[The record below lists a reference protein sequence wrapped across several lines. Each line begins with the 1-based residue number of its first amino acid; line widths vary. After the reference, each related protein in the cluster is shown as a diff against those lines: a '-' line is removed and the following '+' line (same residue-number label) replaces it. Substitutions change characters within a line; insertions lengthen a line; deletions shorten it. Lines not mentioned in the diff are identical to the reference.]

1 MSVLDNKK
9 ISFIGGGNMAQA
21 LISGLVSC
29 GVKPSLITVADPSS
43 EAREQLAAKGLNTVD
58 PTADAKAAVIDAD
71 IVVLAVKPQVMKAVV
86 SSFAHV
92 LDKQLVIS
100 VAAGLSTEL
109 LSDMLGGYDNIVR
122 AMPNTPAMIQMGATG
137 LYGTDNISAEQ
148 KQLATAVMEASGLV
162 MWVDNE
168 EHMHAVTA
176 VSGSAP
182 AYMFYFIEAMVD
194 GAVALGLDKEQASAL
209 AMQTMLGAAKMAM
222 GSEDAPSELRRKVTS
237 PNGTTQAAIIDAD
250 IVVLAVKPQV
260 MKAVVSSFADALDK
274 QLVISVAAGLST
286 ELLSNMLGGY
296 KNIVRAMPNTPAMI
310 QMGATGLYGT
320 DNISAEQ
327 KQLATAVM
335 EASGLVMWVDNEEH
349 MHAVTAV
356 SGSAPAYMFYFI
368 ESMVDG
374 AVALGLDKEQAS
386 ALAMQTMLGAA
397 KMAMNSEDAP
407 AELRRKVT
415 SPNGTTQAAVES
427 MQANDIG
434 RQIVEA
440 MQACYDRSQALSEEM
455 SK

>member
-21 LISGLVSC
+21 LISGLVGC

-86 SSFAHV
+86 SSFSDI

-237 PNGTTQAAIIDAD
+237 PNGTTQAAI
-250 IVVLAVKPQV
+250 
-260 MKAVVSSFADALDK
+260 
-274 QLVISVAAGLST
+274 
-286 ELLSNMLGGY
+286 
-296 KNIVRAMPNTPAMI
+296 
-310 QMGATGLYGT
+310 
-320 DNISAEQ
+320 
-327 KQLATAVM
+327 
-335 EASGLVMWVDNEEH
+335 
-349 MHAVTAV
+349 
-356 SGSAPAYMFYFI
+356 
-368 ESMVDG
+368 
-374 AVALGLDKEQAS
+374 
-386 ALAMQTMLGAA
+386 
-397 KMAMNSEDAP
+397 
-407 AELRRKVT
+407 
-415 SPNGTTQAAVES
+415 ES

-434 RQIVEA
+434 RQIGEA

>member
-29 GVKPSLITVADPSS
+29 GIKPSLITVADPSS

-58 PTADAKAAVIDAD
+58 PTVDATAAIIDAD
-71 IVVLAVKPQVMKAVV
+71 IVVLAVKPQVMKPVV
-86 SSFAHV
+86 SAFADV

-100 VAAGLSTEL
+100 VAAGLSTDI
-109 LSDMLGGYDNIVR
+109 LSGMLGGYSNIVR

-137 LYGTDNISAEQ
+137 LYGTDDISAEQ
-148 KQLATAVMEASGLV
+148 KQLATAVMETSGLV
-162 MWVDNE
+162 MWVDEE

-182 AYMFYFIEAMVD
+182 AYMFYI
-194 GAVALGLDKEQASAL
+194 
-209 AMQTMLGAAKMAM
+209 
-222 GSEDAPSELRRKVTS
+222 
-237 PNGTTQAAIIDAD
+237 
-250 IVVLAVKPQV
+250 
-260 MKAVVSSFADALDK
+260 
-274 QLVISVAAGLST
+274 
-286 ELLSNMLGGY
+286 
-296 KNIVRAMPNTPAMI
+296 
-310 QMGATGLYGT
+310 
-320 DNISAEQ
+320 
-327 KQLATAVM
+327 
-335 EASGLVMWVDNEEH
+335 
-349 MHAVTAV
+349 
-356 SGSAPAYMFYFI
+356 I

-397 KMAMNSEDAP
+397 KMAMDSDDAP

-427 MQANDIG
+427 MQANEIG
-434 RQIVEA
+434 RQIGEA

-455 SK
+455 K

>member
-21 LISGLVSC
+21 LISGLVGC
-29 GVKPSLITVADPSS
+29 GIKPNLITVADPSS
-43 EAREQLAAKGLNTVD
+43 DAREQLAAKGLNTVD
-58 PTADAKAAVIDAD
+58 PMADPKSAVIGAD
-71 IVVLAVKPQVMKAVV
+71 IVVLAVKPQMMKVVV
-86 SSFAHV
+86 SAFADV
-92 LDKQLVIS
+92 LDTQLVIS
-100 VAAGLSTEL
+100 VAAGLSTDL
-109 LSDMLGGYDNIVR
+109 LSNMLGGYNNIVR
-122 AMPNTPAMIQMGATG
+122 AMPNTPSMIQMGATG

-162 MWVDNE
+162 MWVD
-168 EHMHAVTA
+168 
-176 VSGSAP
+176 
-182 AYMFYFIEAMVD
+182 D
-194 GAVALGLDKEQASAL
+194 
-209 AMQTMLGAAKMAM
+209 
-222 GSEDAPSELRRKVTS
+222 
-237 PNGTTQAAIIDAD
+237 
-250 IVVLAVKPQV
+250 
-260 MKAVVSSFADALDK
+260 
-274 QLVISVAAGLST
+274 
-286 ELLSNMLGGY
+286 
-296 KNIVRAMPNTPAMI
+296 
-310 QMGATGLYGT
+310 
-320 DNISAEQ
+320 
-327 KQLATAVM
+327 
-335 EASGLVMWVDNEEH
+335 EEH

-397 KMAMNSEDAP
+397 KMAMNSDDAP

-427 MQANDIG
+427 MQANEIG
-434 RQIVEA
+434 SQIGEA

>member
-21 LISGLVSC
+21 LISGMVSC
-29 GVKPSLITVADPSS
+29 GIKPNLITVSDPSS

-58 PTADAKAAVIDAD
+58 PMTDAKAAVIDAD

-86 SSFAHV
+86 SAFADV

-100 VAAGLSTEL
+100 VAAGLSTDV
-109 LSDMLGGYDNIVR
+109 LSSMLGGYRNIVR

-137 LYGTDNISAEQ
+137 LYGTDDISAEQ

-162 MWVDNE
+162 MWVEDE
-168 EHMHAVTA
+168 AHMHAVTA

-182 AYMFYFIEAMVD
+182 AYMFYIIEAMVD

-222 GSEDAPSELRRKVTS
+222 GSEDAPAELRRKVTS
-237 PNGTTQAAIIDAD
+237 PNGTTQAAI
-250 IVVLAVKPQV
+250 
-260 MKAVVSSFADALDK
+260 
-274 QLVISVAAGLST
+274 
-286 ELLSNMLGGY
+286 
-296 KNIVRAMPNTPAMI
+296 
-310 QMGATGLYGT
+310 
-320 DNISAEQ
+320 
-327 KQLATAVM
+327 
-335 EASGLVMWVDNEEH
+335 
-349 MHAVTAV
+349 
-356 SGSAPAYMFYFI
+356 
-368 ESMVDG
+368 
-374 AVALGLDKEQAS
+374 
-386 ALAMQTMLGAA
+386 
-397 KMAMNSEDAP
+397 
-407 AELRRKVT
+407 
-415 SPNGTTQAAVES
+415 ES

-434 RQIVEA
+434 RQISEA

>member
-58 PTADAKAAVIDAD
+58 PTADAKAAVIGSD

-86 SSFAHV
+86 SGFADV

-100 VAAGLSTEL
+100 VAAGLSTAL
-109 LSDMLGGYDNIVR
+109 LSNMLGGYSNIVR

-137 LYGTDNISAEQ
+137 LYGTDDISAEQ
-148 KQLATAVMEASGLV
+148 KQLATAVMQASGLV

-209 AMQTMLGAAKMAM
+209 AMQTMLGSAKMAL

-237 PNGTTQAAIIDAD
+237 PNGTTQAAI
-250 IVVLAVKPQV
+250 
-260 MKAVVSSFADALDK
+260 
-274 QLVISVAAGLST
+274 
-286 ELLSNMLGGY
+286 
-296 KNIVRAMPNTPAMI
+296 
-310 QMGATGLYGT
+310 
-320 DNISAEQ
+320 
-327 KQLATAVM
+327 
-335 EASGLVMWVDNEEH
+335 
-349 MHAVTAV
+349 
-356 SGSAPAYMFYFI
+356 
-368 ESMVDG
+368 
-374 AVALGLDKEQAS
+374 
-386 ALAMQTMLGAA
+386 
-397 KMAMNSEDAP
+397 
-407 AELRRKVT
+407 
-415 SPNGTTQAAVES
+415 ES
-427 MQANDIG
+427 MQANDISC
-434 RQIVEA
+434 QIVEA

>member
-86 SSFAHV
+86 SSFADV

-162 MWVDNE
+162 IWVDNE

-237 PNGTTQAAIIDAD
+237 PNGTTQAAI
-250 IVVLAVKPQV
+250 
-260 MKAVVSSFADALDK
+260 
-274 QLVISVAAGLST
+274 
-286 ELLSNMLGGY
+286 
-296 KNIVRAMPNTPAMI
+296 
-310 QMGATGLYGT
+310 
-320 DNISAEQ
+320 
-327 KQLATAVM
+327 
-335 EASGLVMWVDNEEH
+335 
-349 MHAVTAV
+349 
-356 SGSAPAYMFYFI
+356 
-368 ESMVDG
+368 
-374 AVALGLDKEQAS
+374 
-386 ALAMQTMLGAA
+386 
-397 KMAMNSEDAP
+397 
-407 AELRRKVT
+407 
-415 SPNGTTQAAVES
+415 ES

-434 RQIVEA
+434 RQIGEA

>member
-21 LISGLVSC
+21 LISGLVGC
-29 GVKPSLITVADPSS
+29 GIKPSLITVADPSS
-43 EAREQLAAKGLNTVD
+43 DAREQLAAKGLNTVD

-86 SSFAHV
+86 SGFADA

-109 LSDMLGGYDNIVR
+109 LSNMLGGYDNIVR

-137 LYGTDNISAEQ
+137 LYGTDAISAEQ

-194 GAVALGLDKEQASAL
+194 GGVALGLDKEQASAL
-209 AMQTMLGAAKMAM
+209 AMQTMLGAAKMALE
-222 GSEDAPSELRRKVTS
+222 SEDAPSELRRKVTS
-237 PNGTTQAAIIDAD
+237 PNGTTQAAI
-250 IVVLAVKPQV
+250 
-260 MKAVVSSFADALDK
+260 
-274 QLVISVAAGLST
+274 
-286 ELLSNMLGGY
+286 
-296 KNIVRAMPNTPAMI
+296 
-310 QMGATGLYGT
+310 
-320 DNISAEQ
+320 
-327 KQLATAVM
+327 
-335 EASGLVMWVDNEEH
+335 
-349 MHAVTAV
+349 
-356 SGSAPAYMFYFI
+356 
-368 ESMVDG
+368 
-374 AVALGLDKEQAS
+374 
-386 ALAMQTMLGAA
+386 
-397 KMAMNSEDAP
+397 
-407 AELRRKVT
+407 
-415 SPNGTTQAAVES
+415 ES

-440 MQACYDRSQALSEEM
+440 MQACADRSQALSEEM

>member
-29 GVKPSLITVADPSS
+29 DIQPNLITVADPSS
-43 EAREQLAAKGLNTVD
+43 DVREQLTAQGLNTVD
-58 PTADAKAAVIDAD
+58 PMADAKAAVVDAD

-86 SSFAHV
+86 GAFAEV
-92 LDKQLVIS
+92 LDNQLIIS
-100 VAAGLSTEL
+100 VAAGLSTEI
-109 LSDMLGGYDNIVR
+109 LSAMLNGYRHIVR

-137 LYGTDNISAEQ
+137 LYGADNISAAQ
-148 KQLATAVMEASGLV
+148 KELATAVMEASGLV
-162 MWVDNE
+162 MWV
-168 EHMHAVTA
+168 
-176 VSGSAP
+176 
-182 AYMFYFIEAMVD
+182 
-194 GAVALGLDKEQASAL
+194 
-209 AMQTMLGAAKMAM
+209 
-222 GSEDAPSELRRKVTS
+222 
-237 PNGTTQAAIIDAD
+237 AD
-250 IVVLAVKPQV
+250 E
-260 MKAVVSSFADALDK
+260 
-274 QLVISVAAGLST
+274 T
-286 ELLSNMLGGY
+286 
-296 KNIVRAMPNTPAMI
+296 
-310 QMGATGLYGT
+310 
-320 DNISAEQ
+320 
-327 KQLATAVM
+327 
-335 EASGLVMWVDNEEH
+335 H

-397 KMAMNSEDAP
+397 KMALASDDAP
-407 AELRRKVT
+407 SELRRKVT
-415 SPNGTTQAAVES
+415 SPNGTTQAAIES

>member
-21 LISGLVSC
+21 LISGLVGC
-29 GVKPSLITVADPSS
+29 GIKPNLITVADPSS
-43 EAREQLAAKGLNTVD
+43 DAREQLAAKGLNTVD
-58 PTADAKAAVIDAD
+58 PMADPKSAVIGAD
-71 IVVLAVKPQVMKAVV
+71 IVVLAVKPQMMKVVV
-86 SSFAHV
+86 SAFADV
-92 LDKQLVIS
+92 LDTQLVIS
-100 VAAGLSTEL
+100 VAAGLSTDL
-109 LSDMLGGYDNIVR
+109 LSNMLGGYSNIVR
-122 AMPNTPAMIQMGATG
+122 AMPNTPSMIQMGATG

-162 MWVDNE
+162 MWVD
-168 EHMHAVTA
+168 
-176 VSGSAP
+176 
-182 AYMFYFIEAMVD
+182 D
-194 GAVALGLDKEQASAL
+194 
-209 AMQTMLGAAKMAM
+209 
-222 GSEDAPSELRRKVTS
+222 
-237 PNGTTQAAIIDAD
+237 
-250 IVVLAVKPQV
+250 
-260 MKAVVSSFADALDK
+260 
-274 QLVISVAAGLST
+274 
-286 ELLSNMLGGY
+286 
-296 KNIVRAMPNTPAMI
+296 
-310 QMGATGLYGT
+310 
-320 DNISAEQ
+320 
-327 KQLATAVM
+327 
-335 EASGLVMWVDNEEH
+335 EEH

-397 KMAMNSEDAP
+397 KMAINSDDAP

-434 RQIVEA
+434 RQISEA

>member
-21 LISGLVSC
+21 LISGLVGC
-29 GVKPSLITVADPSS
+29 GIKPNLITVADPSS
-43 EAREQLAAKGLNTVD
+43 DAREQLAAKGLNTVD
-58 PTADAKAAVIDAD
+58 PMADPKSAVIGAD
-71 IVVLAVKPQVMKAVV
+71 IVVLAVKPQMMKVV
-86 SSFAHV
+86 VGAFADV

-100 VAAGLSTEL
+100 VAAGLSTDL
-109 LSDMLGGYDNIVR
+109 LSNMLGGYSNIVR
-122 AMPNTPAMIQMGATG
+122 AMPNTPSMIQMGATG

-162 MWVDNE
+162 MWVD
-168 EHMHAVTA
+168 
-176 VSGSAP
+176 
-182 AYMFYFIEAMVD
+182 D
-194 GAVALGLDKEQASAL
+194 
-209 AMQTMLGAAKMAM
+209 
-222 GSEDAPSELRRKVTS
+222 
-237 PNGTTQAAIIDAD
+237 
-250 IVVLAVKPQV
+250 
-260 MKAVVSSFADALDK
+260 
-274 QLVISVAAGLST
+274 
-286 ELLSNMLGGY
+286 
-296 KNIVRAMPNTPAMI
+296 
-310 QMGATGLYGT
+310 
-320 DNISAEQ
+320 
-327 KQLATAVM
+327 
-335 EASGLVMWVDNEEH
+335 EEH

-397 KMAMNSEDAP
+397 KMAMNSDDAP

-427 MQANDIG
+427 MQANEIG
-434 RQIVEA
+434 RQISEA

>member
-58 PTADAKAAVIDAD
+58 PTADAKAAVIGAD

-86 SSFAHV
+86 SDFADV

-100 VAAGLSTEL
+100 VAAGLSTAL
-109 LSDMLGGYDNIVR
+109 LSNMLGGYSNIVR

-137 LYGTDNISAEQ
+137 LYGTDDISAEQ

-162 MWVDNE
+162 MWVDDE

-194 GAVALGLDKEQASAL
+194 GGVALGLDKEQASAL
-209 AMQTMLGAAKMAM
+209 ALQTMLGAAKMAL

-237 PNGTTQAAIIDAD
+237 PNGTTQAAI
-250 IVVLAVKPQV
+250 
-260 MKAVVSSFADALDK
+260 
-274 QLVISVAAGLST
+274 
-286 ELLSNMLGGY
+286 
-296 KNIVRAMPNTPAMI
+296 
-310 QMGATGLYGT
+310 
-320 DNISAEQ
+320 
-327 KQLATAVM
+327 
-335 EASGLVMWVDNEEH
+335 
-349 MHAVTAV
+349 
-356 SGSAPAYMFYFI
+356 
-368 ESMVDG
+368 
-374 AVALGLDKEQAS
+374 
-386 ALAMQTMLGAA
+386 
-397 KMAMNSEDAP
+397 
-407 AELRRKVT
+407 
-415 SPNGTTQAAVES
+415 ES
-427 MQANDIG
+427 MQANDIS

-440 MQACYDRSQALSEEM
+440 MQACADRSQALSEEM

>member
-21 LISGLVSC
+21 LISGLISC
-29 GVKPSLITVADPSS
+29 GVKPSLITVADPNS

-58 PTADAKAAVIDAD
+58 PTTDAKAAVIDAD

-86 SSFAHV
+86 SGFANV

-100 VAAGLSTEL
+100 VAAGLSTAL
-109 LSDMLGGYDNIVR
+109 LSNMLGGYSNIVR

-137 LYGTDNISAEQ
+137 LYGTDDISAEQ

-162 MWVDNE
+162 MWVEDE
-168 EHMHAVTA
+168 AHMHAVTA

-182 AYMFYFIEAMVD
+182 AYMFYIIEAMVD

-237 PNGTTQAAIIDAD
+237 PNGTTQAAI
-250 IVVLAVKPQV
+250 
-260 MKAVVSSFADALDK
+260 
-274 QLVISVAAGLST
+274 
-286 ELLSNMLGGY
+286 
-296 KNIVRAMPNTPAMI
+296 
-310 QMGATGLYGT
+310 
-320 DNISAEQ
+320 
-327 KQLATAVM
+327 
-335 EASGLVMWVDNEEH
+335 
-349 MHAVTAV
+349 
-356 SGSAPAYMFYFI
+356 
-368 ESMVDG
+368 
-374 AVALGLDKEQAS
+374 
-386 ALAMQTMLGAA
+386 
-397 KMAMNSEDAP
+397 
-407 AELRRKVT
+407 
-415 SPNGTTQAAVES
+415 ES

-434 RQIVEA
+434 RQISEA

>member
-58 PTADAKAAVIDAD
+58 PTTDAKAAVIGAD
-71 IVVLAVKPQVMKAVV
+71 IVVLAVKPQVMKTVV
-86 SSFAHV
+86 SGFADV
-92 LDKQLVIS
+92 LNKHLVIS

-109 LSDMLGGYDNIVR
+109 LSNMLGGYSNIVR

-137 LYGTDNISAEQ
+137 LYGTD
-148 KQLATAVMEASGLV
+148 
-162 MWVDNE
+162 D
-168 EHMHAVTA
+168 
-176 VSGSAP
+176 
-182 AYMFYFIEAMVD
+182 
-194 GAVALGLDKEQASAL
+194 
-209 AMQTMLGAAKMAM
+209 
-222 GSEDAPSELRRKVTS
+222 
-237 PNGTTQAAIIDAD
+237 
-250 IVVLAVKPQV
+250 
-260 MKAVVSSFADALDK
+260 
-274 QLVISVAAGLST
+274 
-286 ELLSNMLGGY
+286 
-296 KNIVRAMPNTPAMI
+296 
-310 QMGATGLYGT
+310 
-320 DNISAEQ
+320 ISAEQ

-397 KMAMNSEDAP
+397 KMAMGSEDSP

-415 SPNGTTQAAVES
+415 SPNGTTQAAIES
-427 MQANDIG
+427 MQANDIS

-440 MQACYDRSQALSEEM
+440 MQACADRSQALSEEM

>member
-21 LISGLVSC
+21 LISGLVGC
-29 GVKPSLITVADPSS
+29 GIKPSQITVADTSS
-43 EAREQLAAKGLNTVD
+43 EARAQLNAKGLNTVD

-86 SSFAHV
+86 SSFADS
-92 LDKQLVIS
+92 LESQLVIS
-100 VAAGLSTEL
+100 VAAGLSTEI
-109 LSDMLGGYDNIVR
+109 LSDMLGGYGNIVR

-137 LYGTDNISAEQ
+137 RYGTDDISAEQ

-182 AYMFYFIEAMVD
+182 AYMFYI
-194 GAVALGLDKEQASAL
+194 
-209 AMQTMLGAAKMAM
+209 
-222 GSEDAPSELRRKVTS
+222 
-237 PNGTTQAAIIDAD
+237 
-250 IVVLAVKPQV
+250 
-260 MKAVVSSFADALDK
+260 
-274 QLVISVAAGLST
+274 
-286 ELLSNMLGGY
+286 
-296 KNIVRAMPNTPAMI
+296 
-310 QMGATGLYGT
+310 
-320 DNISAEQ
+320 
-327 KQLATAVM
+327 
-335 EASGLVMWVDNEEH
+335 
-349 MHAVTAV
+349 
-356 SGSAPAYMFYFI
+356 I

-397 KMAMNSEDAP
+397 KMAMESEDAP
-407 AELRRKVT
+407 SELRRKVT

-427 MQANDIG
+427 MQSNDIS
-434 RQIVEA
+434 RQIGEA
-440 MQACYDRSQALSEEM
+440 MKACYDRSEELSEEM

>member
-29 GVKPSLITVADPSS
+29 GVNPSLITVADPSS

-58 PTADAKAAVIDAD
+58 PTADAKAAVIGAD

-86 SSFAHV
+86 SGFADV
-92 LDKQLVIS
+92 LDTQLVIS
-100 VAAGLSTEL
+100 VAAGLSTAL
-109 LSDMLGGYDNIVR
+109 LSNMLGGYDNIVR

-137 LYGTDNISAEQ
+137 LYGTDDISAEQ

-194 GAVALGLDKEQASAL
+194 GGVALGLDKEQASAL
-209 AMQTMLGAAKMAM
+209 AMQTMLGAAKMAL

-237 PNGTTQAAIIDAD
+237 PKGTTQAAI
-250 IVVLAVKPQV
+250 
-260 MKAVVSSFADALDK
+260 
-274 QLVISVAAGLST
+274 
-286 ELLSNMLGGY
+286 
-296 KNIVRAMPNTPAMI
+296 
-310 QMGATGLYGT
+310 
-320 DNISAEQ
+320 
-327 KQLATAVM
+327 
-335 EASGLVMWVDNEEH
+335 
-349 MHAVTAV
+349 
-356 SGSAPAYMFYFI
+356 
-368 ESMVDG
+368 
-374 AVALGLDKEQAS
+374 
-386 ALAMQTMLGAA
+386 
-397 KMAMNSEDAP
+397 
-407 AELRRKVT
+407 
-415 SPNGTTQAAVES
+415 ES
-427 MQANDIG
+427 MQANDIS

-440 MQACYDRSQALSEEM
+440 MQACADRSQALSEEM

>member
-21 LISGLVSC
+21 LISGLVGC
-29 GVKPSLITVADPSS
+29 GIKPNLITVADPSS
-43 EAREQLAAKGLNTVD
+43 DAREQLAAKGLNTVD
-58 PTADAKAAVIDAD
+58 PMADPKSAVIGAD
-71 IVVLAVKPQVMKAVV
+71 IVVLAVKPQMMKVVV
-86 SSFAHV
+86 SAFADV
-92 LDKQLVIS
+92 LDTQLVIS
-100 VAAGLSTEL
+100 VAAGLSTDL
-109 LSDMLGGYDNIVR
+109 LSNMLGGYGNIVR
-122 AMPNTPAMIQMGATG
+122 AMPNTPSMIQMGATG

-162 MWVDNE
+162 MWVD
-168 EHMHAVTA
+168 
-176 VSGSAP
+176 
-182 AYMFYFIEAMVD
+182 D
-194 GAVALGLDKEQASAL
+194 
-209 AMQTMLGAAKMAM
+209 
-222 GSEDAPSELRRKVTS
+222 
-237 PNGTTQAAIIDAD
+237 
-250 IVVLAVKPQV
+250 
-260 MKAVVSSFADALDK
+260 
-274 QLVISVAAGLST
+274 
-286 ELLSNMLGGY
+286 
-296 KNIVRAMPNTPAMI
+296 
-310 QMGATGLYGT
+310 
-320 DNISAEQ
+320 
-327 KQLATAVM
+327 
-335 EASGLVMWVDNEEH
+335 EEH

-397 KMAMNSEDAP
+397 KMAIDSDDAP

-427 MQANDIG
+427 MQANEIG
-434 RQIVEA
+434 RQISEA

>member
-58 PTADAKAAVIDAD
+58 PTADAKAAVIGAD

-86 SSFAHV
+86 SGFADV
-92 LDKQLVIS
+92 LDTQLVIS

-109 LSDMLGGYDNIVR
+109 LSNMLGGYGNIVR

-137 LYGTDNISAEQ
+137 LYGTDDISAEQ

-209 AMQTMLGAAKMAM
+209 ALQTMLGAAKMAL

-237 PNGTTQAAIIDAD
+237 PNGTTQAAI
-250 IVVLAVKPQV
+250 
-260 MKAVVSSFADALDK
+260 
-274 QLVISVAAGLST
+274 
-286 ELLSNMLGGY
+286 
-296 KNIVRAMPNTPAMI
+296 
-310 QMGATGLYGT
+310 
-320 DNISAEQ
+320 
-327 KQLATAVM
+327 
-335 EASGLVMWVDNEEH
+335 
-349 MHAVTAV
+349 
-356 SGSAPAYMFYFI
+356 
-368 ESMVDG
+368 
-374 AVALGLDKEQAS
+374 
-386 ALAMQTMLGAA
+386 
-397 KMAMNSEDAP
+397 
-407 AELRRKVT
+407 
-415 SPNGTTQAAVES
+415 ES
-427 MQANDIG
+427 MQANDMS

>member
-86 SSFAHV
+86 SSFADV

-182 AYMFYFIEAMVD
+182 AYMFYFIE
-194 GAVALGLDKEQASAL
+194 S
-209 AMQTMLGAAKMAM
+209 
-222 GSEDAPSELRRKVTS
+222 
-237 PNGTTQAAIIDAD
+237 
-250 IVVLAVKPQV
+250 
-260 MKAVVSSFADALDK
+260 
-274 QLVISVAAGLST
+274 
-286 ELLSNMLGGY
+286 
-296 KNIVRAMPNTPAMI
+296 MI
-310 QMGATGLYGT
+310 
-320 DNISAEQ
+320 
-327 KQLATAVM
+327 
-335 EASGLVMWVDNEEH
+335 
-349 MHAVTAV
+349 
-356 SGSAPAYMFYFI
+356 
-368 ESMVDG
+368 DG

-434 RQIVEA
+434 GQIVEA

>member
-21 LISGLVSC
+21 LISGLMSC
-29 GVKPSLITVADPSS
+29 GIEPSLITVADPNS
-43 EAREQLAAKGLNTVD
+43 EARAQLAAKGLNTVD
-58 PTADAKAAVIDAD
+58 PTTDAKAAVIDAD

-86 SSFAHV
+86 SDFADV

-100 VAAGLSTEL
+100 VAAGLSTEI
-109 LSDMLGGYDNIVR
+109 LSDMLGGYGNIVR

-137 LYGTDNISAEQ
+137 LYGTENISAAQ

-182 AYMFYFIEAMVD
+182 AYMFYIIEAMVD

-237 PNGTTQAAIIDAD
+237 PNGTTQAAI
-250 IVVLAVKPQV
+250 
-260 MKAVVSSFADALDK
+260 
-274 QLVISVAAGLST
+274 
-286 ELLSNMLGGY
+286 
-296 KNIVRAMPNTPAMI
+296 
-310 QMGATGLYGT
+310 
-320 DNISAEQ
+320 
-327 KQLATAVM
+327 
-335 EASGLVMWVDNEEH
+335 
-349 MHAVTAV
+349 
-356 SGSAPAYMFYFI
+356 
-368 ESMVDG
+368 
-374 AVALGLDKEQAS
+374 
-386 ALAMQTMLGAA
+386 
-397 KMAMNSEDAP
+397 
-407 AELRRKVT
+407 
-415 SPNGTTQAAVES
+415 ES

-434 RQIVEA
+434 RQIGEA